1 MSARTWLASLS
12 KRTRLLFHAGIPGVV
27 GGCLGYTLVHFDSI
41 NSFMP
46 NDLLSMEE
54 NILFAVIFVG
64 TVLEVGAFY
73 SWKADDKLEQL
84 GYRWIP

>member
-12 KRTRLLFHAGIPGVV
+12 ERTRLLFYAGIPGVV

-54 NILFAVIFVG
+54 NILFPLIFAG
-64 TVLEVGAFY
+64 IVLEVGAFY
-73 SWKADDKLEQL
+73 SWKADDKSKQL